1 LAGALRNGKCEAA
14 LIAYLADPD
23 NISQEQRLCLGDW
36 CWARGIE
43 LSIEYDLPFKIHT
56 GYYAGHSRMPVDY
69 IRSGHLTPLLTQY
82 PDARFVLMHIAY
94 PYSEELLALAKHY
107 PNVAVDLCW
116 AWSINPLRR
125 CRLRPALPSC
135 GAANKL
141 FVFGGDTHLPA
152 ATLAYSR
159 QARAWLTRALQAE
172 VDERLLTEPEAIFLA
187 ERFMTSNQA
196 EYFALDRKKATLR
209 HEASV

>member
-1 LAGALRNGKCEAA
+1 MVSTRSRQ
-14 LIAYLADPD
+14 IRWR
-23 NISQEQRLCLGDW
+23 QR
-36 CWARGIE
+36 
-43 LSIEYDLPFKIHT
+43 T
-56 GYYAGHSRMPVDY
+56 PVDH

-94 PYSEELLALAKHY
+94 LYSEEVLALAKHY

-116 AWSINPLRR
+116 AWSINPYAAADFVRR
-125 CRLRPALPSC
+125 YIHAAP
-135 GAANKL
+135 ANKL
-141 FVFGGDTHLPA
+141 FVFGGDTHFPA

-159 QARAWLTRALQAE
+159 QARASLTRALQAE
-172 VDERLLTEPEAIFLA
+172 VDDGLLTEPEAIFLA

-196 EYFALDRKKATLR
+196 KYSALDRKKATLR